1 MGEIIIKVPEDVR
14 EVIDLGLSY
23 KEVKENLEKLEKMKK
38 LQLLKE
44 LTNKYG
50 RKLDIPTV
58 REEELYEWEKEF
70 LYR

>member
-23 KEVKENLEKLEKMKK
+23 KEVKENLGKLEKMKK

-58 REEELYEWEKEF
+58 REEELYE
-70 LYR
+70 

>member
-1 MGEIIIKVPEDVR
+1 MGEIIIKVPENVR

-50 RKLDIPTV
+50 RRLDISTV
-58 REEELYEWEKEF
+58 REEELYE
-70 LYR
+70 